1 MLPHRTW
8 IVLFTRVP
16 LHLSRKDS
24 RCFARKIIAIKVR
37 LWMNHISRGV
47 TSTDYFDL
55 FLNRLNLFS
64 LRTISLLVAKHQSL
78 VGGALVFLKKWK
90 VSFLKSFLE
99 WTLLILHGL
108 EKKLF
113 PYESTWL
120 VDHGVFWNLLWVKFW
135 EKTKKLGN
143 KCMHRTI
150 PCTVSRLNFK
160 RKALWLHITK

>member
-8 IVLFTRVP
+8 IVLFARVP

-108 EKKLF
+108 EKKVV
-113 PYESTWL
+113 SIWKHL
-120 VDHGVFWNLLWVKFW
+120 VSWSRGLLKFSLSKISRKIEETRQRVQAPQYSVHRVKIKF
-135 EKTKKLGN
+135 
-143 KCMHRTI
+143 
-150 PCTVSRLNFK
+150 
-160 RKALWLHITK
+160 